1 MRAGGRRLLLSLVL
15 PSFASAAAT
24 VAVAEEAPRPI
35 DLASTLQLA
44 GANAVE
50 LRIAEERLRA
60 AQASATVATWQ
71 LLPWV
76 SLGAGY
82 AAHGG
87 LIQDV
92 TGNIVTAEKHAYTF
106 GPALVA
112 RVDVGDAIFRRLAAL
127 QTATAAEGAL
137 ASQRQQVLLRA
148 VQAYLD
154 LLVAQASVA
163 AAEEALAVARDYE
176 GQLHRAVEAGI
187 ALKGDELRV
196 RVQAQRSLLALEQ
209 ARQERRVS
217 AARLAE
223 LLRLGPAV
231 DLAGRDDELVPLALE
246 AVRAPAATLL
256 EEALAARPELKE
268 AAAGLRAA
276 EEAAKGAR
284 LGPLV
289 PAVAFQAFVGG
300 LSGGREGIAN
310 ESGSSRDYVASIG
323 WRLGPGGLFDVG
335 RTRLAEA
342 RRTEAQWAKERVR
355 DVVGREVVEAQARA
369 QSGEQQL
376 AAARDGLAAARQG
389 LELARQR
396 REVEVGVVLENVL
409 ALQDEARARQ
419 DMARAVGDYAKA
431 EYALLY
437 ALGRLGGAAPPP
449 VAPVSPVPPVSP

>member
-1 MRAGGRRLLLSLVL
+1 MRAAGRRRLLALVPPAL
-15 PSFASAAAT
+15 IAAAAA
-24 VAVAEEAPRPI
+24 VAVAEQAPRPI
-35 DLASTLQLA
+35 DLASTLRLA

-50 LRIAEERLRA
+50 VRIAEERLRA
-60 AQASATVATWQ
+60 AQAGATVATWQ

-76 SLGAGY
+76 SVGAGY
-82 AAHGG
+82 TAHGG

-92 TGNIVTAEKHAYTF
+92 TGNIVTAEKHAYAV

-148 VQAYLD
+148 VQGYLD
-154 LLVAQASVA
+154 LLVAQASAA

-176 GQLHRAVEAGI
+176 AQLRRAVEAGI
-187 ALKGDELRV
+187 ALKGDALRV
-196 RVQAQRSLLALEQ
+196 RVQSQRSLLALEQ
-209 ARQERRVS
+209 ARQERRVA

-246 AVRAPAATLL
+246 AVRAPAPSLV
-256 EEALAARPELKE
+256 EEALAARPEVKE

-276 EEAAKGAR
+276 EETEKGAR

-289 PAVAFQAFVGG
+289 PAVGFQVFAGG
-300 LSGGREGIAN
+300 LGGGPEGVAS
-310 ESGSSRDYVASIG
+310 ESGSSRDYVATIG
-323 WRLGPGGLFDVG
+323 WRVGPGGLFDVG

-342 RRTEAQWAKERVR
+342 HRTEAGWTVERVK
-355 DVVGREVVEAQARA
+355 DLVGREVVEAQARA
-369 QSGEQQL
+369 QSGERQL
-376 AAARDGLAAARQG
+376 TAAREGLAAAREG

-396 REVEVGVVLENVL
+396 REFEVGVVLENVL

-419 DMARAVGDYAKA
+419 DVARAVGDYAKA
-431 EYALLY
+431 QYALLY
-437 ALGRLGGAAPPP
+437 ALGRLGAAAAAMP
-449 VAPVSPVPPVSP
+449 VGP

>member
-1 MRAGGRRLLLSLVL
+1 MRAARRLLPPLVA
-15 PSFASAAAT
+15 PAFAFAVAAL
-24 VAVAEEAPRPI
+24 AVAEEAARPI
-35 DLASTLQLA
+35 DLASTLKLA

-50 LRIAEERLRA
+50 VRIAEERLRA

-71 LLPWV
+71 LLPWLSV
-76 SLGAGY
+76 GASFTG
-82 AAHGG
+82 HGG

-92 TGNIVTAEKHAYTF
+92 TGNIVAVEKHAYTF

-137 ASQRQQVLLRA
+137 ASQRQKVLLRS

-154 LLVAQASVA
+154 LLVAQASAA
-163 AAEEALAVARDYE
+163 AAEESLAVARDYE

-196 RVQAQRSLLALEQ
+196 RVQTQRSRLALEQ

-223 LLRLGPAV
+223 LLRLGPAG
-231 DLAGRDDELVPLALE
+231 DLAGRDDELIPLALE
-246 AVRAPAATLL
+246 AVRTPAASLVD
-256 EEALAARPELKE
+256 EALAARPEVKE
-268 AAAGLRAA
+268 AAAGLRTA
-276 EEAAKGAR
+276 EETEKGAR

-289 PAVAFQAFVGG
+289 PALGFQAFVGG
-300 LSGGREGIAN
+300 LGGGREGIAS
-310 ESGSSRDYVASIG
+310 ESGSSRDYVATIA
-323 WRLGPGGLFDVG
+323 WRVGPGGLFDLG

-342 RRTEAQWAKERVR
+342 RRTEAQWAVERVK

-376 AAARDGLAAARQG
+376 AAARDALRAHLAS
-389 LELARQR
+389 L
-396 REVEVGVVLENVL
+396 VGE
-409 ALQDEARARQ
+409 
-419 DMARAVGDYAKA
+419 
-431 EYALLY
+431 
-437 ALGRLGGAAPPP
+437 GA
-449 VAPVSPVPPVSP
+449 